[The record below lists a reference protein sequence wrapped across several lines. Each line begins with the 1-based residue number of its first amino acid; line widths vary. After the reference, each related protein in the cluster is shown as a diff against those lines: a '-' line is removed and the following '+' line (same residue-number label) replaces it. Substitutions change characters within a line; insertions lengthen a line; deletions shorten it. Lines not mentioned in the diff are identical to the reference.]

1 MNLKENGAKLEGYDE
16 QFLKTLLSHHE
27 KHDDKMKD
35 FEHFSVDNHPDYPNT
50 RCFFVVRKDGS
61 KEDFSMS
68 RCVQN
73 MENKGKAELE
83 AKKAAKKATEE
94 AAKPEEKA
102 AE

>member
-1 MNLKENGAKLEGYDE
+1 MNLKENGSKLEGYDE
-16 QFLKTLLSHHE
+16 EFLKVLLSNHE

-35 FEHFSVDNHPDYPNT
+35 FEHFSVDTHPDYPNT

-73 MENKGKAELE
+73 MENKAKDELKSKAAAE
-83 AKKAAKKATEE
+83 AKTEE
-94 AAKPEEKA
+94 EKPKE
-102 AE
+102 